1 MLQERDIGLGVISRI
16 DALVPQDQ
24 PNRWNHGKVDRM
36 NEVSTDQI
44 KRAVEATRGGTAT
57 FVQSVPLR
65 ENSTARRP
73 GVVAVFV
80 PSLVLEIIAG
90 CGMTSVQVGIAAAA
104 SSLVILLVRSG
115 SHPP

>member
-1 MLQERDIGLGVISRI
+1 
-16 DALVPQDQ
+16 
-24 PNRWNHGKVDRM
+24 
-36 NEVSTDQI
+36 
-44 KRAVEATRGGTAT
+44 
-57 FVQSVPLR
+57 
-65 ENSTARRP
+65 
-73 GVVAVFV
+73 VAVFV

>member
-1 MLQERDIGLGVISRI
+1 LLQERDIGLGVISRV

-24 PNRWNHGKVDRM
+24 PNCWNHGKVDRM

-65 ENSTARRP
+65 ENFAGKTAWE
-73 GVVAVFV
+73 GVVAVFD
-80 PSLVLEIIAG
+80 LAG
-90 CGMTSVQVGIAAAA
+90 HSKANRAYCMGARAPGRQAKVCGGATH
-104 SSLVILLVRSG
+104 RTD
-115 SHPP
+115 